1 MKTTSQFSKIGSDC
15 QVLKIF
21 FYEVIFWLI
30 NTKIVKDGCF
40 YQFSRQTVFR

>member
-21 FYEVIFWLI
+21 FYEVIFLVDQHKNRKRWMFLSI
-30 NTKIVKDGCF
+30 F
-40 YQFSRQTVFR
+40 